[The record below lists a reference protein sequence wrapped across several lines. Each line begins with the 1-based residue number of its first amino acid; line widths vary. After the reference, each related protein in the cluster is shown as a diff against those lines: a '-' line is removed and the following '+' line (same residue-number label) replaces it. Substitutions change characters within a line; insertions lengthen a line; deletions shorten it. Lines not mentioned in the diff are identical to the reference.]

1 MKIVKTI
8 LKQLNDII
16 LLPYLLMVTLPILLI
31 KILIDY
37 LQTQHKKMRA
47 SNQEINKPTQKK
59 TSLIKVMPKQYGHFK
74 KYGL

>member
-31 KILIDY
+31 KILIYY
-37 LQTQHKKMRA
+37 LRKQHKKMQA
-47 SNQEINKPTQKK
+47 SKQEINKPTQKK
-59 TSLIKVMPKQYGHFK
+59 NIIN
-74 KYGL
+74 

>member
-31 KILIDY
+31 KILIYY
-37 LQTQHKKMRA
+37 LREQHKKMQA
-47 SNQEINKPTQKK
+47 SKQEINKPTQKK